1 MTEHNPRDRVTGGWN
16 IWRGGEC
23 PCGPDELIDVR
34 FRSGGLCRAHAARTW
49 YWLQNGG
56 LGDIVAWRPAKEEA
70 SQAGQRIDASKQAAD
85 KSLMPDDMALLH
97 DTSRYT
103 WIDGEGQMHTYSPS
117 RAAWISKKQVLPID
131 PAAIKPGDRVA
142 VWGRMDGTPAV
153 AEGTYAFVTLG
164 EGVHASTVR
173 VSVAD
178 IALHE
183 PKPEEPIKVGD
194 IVRMTSHGSRSVAG
208 DVVAVDGDK
217 AWVRWNSK
225 DLLHSLADLTRI

>member
-1 MTEHNPRDRVTGGWN
+1 
-16 IWRGGEC
+16 
-23 PCGPDELIDVR
+23 
-34 FRSGGLCRAHAARTW
+34 
-49 YWLQNGG
+49 
-56 LGDIVAWRPAKEEA
+56 
-70 SQAGQRIDASKQAAD
+70 
-85 KSLMPDDMALLH
+85 MPDDMALLH

-131 PAAIKPGDRVA
+131 TTAIKPGDRVA

-164 EGVHASTVR
+164 EGVHASTIR

-183 PKPEEPIKVGD
+183 PEEPIKAGD
-194 IVRMTSHGSRSVAG
+194 IVQECFGGTHREVLAIWNSYAWTRSVREQGG
-208 DVVAVDGDK
+208 DDFQEFHLEA
-217 AWVRWNSK
+217 
-225 DLLHSLADLTRI
+225 LTRI